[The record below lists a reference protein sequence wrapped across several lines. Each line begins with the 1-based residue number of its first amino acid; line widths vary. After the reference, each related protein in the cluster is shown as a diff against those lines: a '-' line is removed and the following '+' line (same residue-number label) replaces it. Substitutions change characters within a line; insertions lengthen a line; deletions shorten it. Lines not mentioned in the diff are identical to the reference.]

1 MKNLLRKVATVAL
14 VVGTALSFA
23 GCSTWGDSGGLTGLG
38 QVARNTCRQPMPVY
52 TKGAVSHH
60 YTK

>member
-1 MKNLLRKVATVAL
+1 MKKLVMKLAVAVLGVVAL
-14 VVGTALSFA
+14 A
-23 GCSTWGDSGGLTGLG
+23 GCAQMGDNGGLTGLG

-52 TKGAVSHH
+52 TKGEMPQR